1 MPSAS
6 SRLPTPAARSSS
18 TVPVSSI
25 PARCLASQY
34 ARDRFSTSTE
44 SMPASV
50 SRCDRS
56 SPAGQAPT
64 MPTWVREVTA
74 M

>member
-1 MPSAS
+1 M
-6 SRLPTPAARSSS
+6 
-18 TVPVSSI
+18 PVSSI

-56 SPAGQAPT
+56 SPAGPAPT